1 MISLRR
7 WPVLASS
14 ALLMSVLLAG
24 CVSTPTNAPSAATQQ
39 RIEAAQTRADHEA
52 LAASYDKDAADA
64 RAAAANHRRMAKSYQ
79 SYQPGRGGGNMTAHC
94 NSVAANYDRIATEY
108 DGMAIMHRQLA
119 SQAKS

>member
-14 ALLMSVLLAG
+14 ALLMSVVLSG
-24 CVSTPTNAPSAATQQ
+24 CVSTLPSAPAAATQQ

-64 RAAAANHRRMAKSYQ
+64 RAAAANHRKMAKSYQ

>member
-14 ALLMSVLLAG
+14 ALLMSAVLTA
-24 CVSTPTNAPSAATQQ
+24 CVSPPTSAPSGATQQ

-52 LAASYDKDAADA
+52 LAASYDKEAADA
-64 RAAAANHRRMAKSYQ
+64 RAAAANHRKMAKSYQ

-94 NSVAANYDRIATEY
+94 NSVAGSYEQIATEY
-108 DGMAIMHRQLA
+108 DGMAMMHRRLA
-119 SQAKS
+119 SQAK

>member
-14 ALLMSVLLAG
+14 ALLMSVVLAG
-24 CVSTPTNAPSAATQQ
+24 CVSTPTSAPSAATHQ

-52 LAASYDKDAADA
+52 LAASYAKDAADA

-94 NSVAANYDRIATEY
+94 NSVAGSYERIATEY
-108 DGMAIMHRQLA
+108 DGMAITHRQLA
-119 SQAKS
+119 SQVKS

>member
-7 WPVLASS
+7 WSVLTSS
-14 ALLMSVLLAG
+14 VLLMSVVLAG
-24 CVSTPTNAPSAATQQ
+24 CVSTPSSAPSEATQQ

-52 LAASYDKDAADA
+52 LAAFYETEAADA
-64 RAAAANHRRMAKSYQ
+64 RTVAANHRKMAKSYQ

-94 NSVAANYDRIATEY
+94 NSVAASYERIATEY
-108 DGMAIMHRQLA
+108 DGMAVMHRQLA